1 MRRNPSLNSD
11 YTCVLAI
18 LPHIYME
25 FKSILAYI
33 VYRIYIYIY
42 KYKYKEDTEKDV
54 AVLELRSEA
63 AELVGTR

>member
-42 KYKYKEDTEKDV
+42 KEDTEKDV

>member
-1 MRRNPSLNSD
+1 
-11 YTCVLAI
+11 
-18 LPHIYME
+18 ME

-33 VYRIYIYIY
+33 VYRIYI
-42 KYKYKEDTEKDV
+42 YKEDTEKDV

>member
-33 VYRIYIYIY
+33 VYRIYIY